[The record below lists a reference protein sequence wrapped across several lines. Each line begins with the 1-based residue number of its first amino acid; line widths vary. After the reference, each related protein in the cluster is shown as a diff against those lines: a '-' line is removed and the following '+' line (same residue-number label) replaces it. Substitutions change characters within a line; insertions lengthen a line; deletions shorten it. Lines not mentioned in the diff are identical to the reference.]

1 MVDDEE
7 NFGVLWIL
15 EIAGPQCDAPI
26 CGPHW
31 ADRKVRREMST
42 TPAVGDGTRRVRDDA
57 PKRVGA
63 LRWVDNPP
71 KRVNLIGDKSRRAYI
86 D

>member
-1 MVDDEE
+1 MVDDED
-7 NFGVLWIL
+7 NFGVLCIL
-15 EIAGPQCDAPI
+15 EITGRQCDTAI
-26 CGPHW
+26 CGSHG

-63 LRWVDNPP
+63 AWWVDNPL
-71 KRVNLIGDKSRRAYI
+71 KRADLIRDQSPRAYI